1 VVNYQSNQVIP
12 NTTKQS
18 IRRRRRGVVLT
29 PAGLKRLQEAIGEV
43 EIAENNGDR
52 FTLEELGDRMNLCT
66 KTLSR
71 LWSLNSCVDQKTL
84 KLCFS
89 AFKVEL
95 CQEDYTT
102 SGELDESEAFEPSAL
117 PLNEELKHSSQTYSR
132 VSVTE
137 KPHNEPKLSLS
148 YPDGP
153 VPLDSPFYIERPPL
167 EALAYREVTKPG
179 CVIKIRAPEKMGKS
193 SLMLRLLSF
202 AETQDYYTVHLDC
215 NLIDSTGLSDL
226 NKFLR
231 GFCLHVARELGVDP
245 DLDDY
250 WYENFSSK
258 LNCSFYFKH
267 YLLEVIDRPVVLVV
281 DEVDRLFEY
290 PQVSQ
295 EFFPL
300 LRAWY
305 EEARRDVNLQKL
317 RLVVV
322 YSTEE
327 YVALDINRSPFNI
340 GLPLHLP
347 EFTQLQVQDLAERH
361 GLNWSSGKEVNAL
374 MELVGGH
381 PFLIRIALY
390 HICAH
395 GISLNQLLQG
405 AICASLRQR
414 QGRTQQRFA
423 IAPSTGYANANGG
436 IFHNHLWR
444 KWITLQKNPALAAAM
459 ATVVTA
465 QQSVLLDPIQAYKLE
480 SQGLIHHEGD
490 RILPRCELYR
500 SYFAKQFSATV

>member
-1 VVNYQSNQVIP
+1 MAEPS
-12 NTTKQS
+12 KM
-18 IRRRRRGVVLT
+18 RRRRGVVLT
-29 PAGLKRLQEAIGEV
+29 PAGLKRLQETIGEV
-43 EIAENNGDR
+43 EISENNGDR
-52 FTLEELGDRMNLCT
+52 FTLEELSDRINVST

-84 KLCFS
+84 KLCFN
-89 AFKVEL
+89 AFNLEL
-95 CQEDYTT
+95 RQEDYIT
-102 SGELDESEAFEPSAL
+102 SGELDESEAFEPSVL
-117 PLNEELKHSSQTYSR
+117 PLNEELKHSPQIYSKE
-132 VSVTE
+132 SVTE
-137 KPHNEPKLSLS
+137 KPHNEPELSLL

-167 EALAYREVTKPG
+167 EALAYREVTQPG
-179 CVIKIRAPEKMGKS
+179 CVIRIRAPKQMGKS
-193 SLMLRLLSF
+193 SLMLRLLSY
-202 AETQDYYTVHLDC
+202 AETQDYYIVNLDC
-215 NLIDSTGLSDL
+215 NQIDSTNLSDL

-231 GFCLHVARELGVDP
+231 GLCLRLARELGVDP
-245 DLDDY
+245 NLDDY
-250 WYENFSSK
+250 WDEDIGSK
-258 LNCSFYFKH
+258 LSCSFYFKH
-267 YLLEVIDRPVVLVV
+267 YLLDVIKSPVVLVLNEI
-281 DEVDRLFEY
+281 DHLFEY
-290 PQVSQ
+290 PQVAF

-300 LRAWY
+300 LRSWY

-317 RLVVV
+317 RLVLV
-322 YSTEE
+322 YSTED

-347 EFTQLQVQDLAERH
+347 EFTQLQVQDLAKRH
-361 GLNWSSGKEVNAL
+361 GLDWSSGEEVAAL

-390 HICAH
+390 HICTH
-395 GISLNQLLQG
+395 GISLNQLLQD
-405 AICASLRQR
+405 
-414 QGRTQQRFA
+414 A

-444 KWITLQKNPALAAAM
+444 KWITLQKNPELAEAM

-465 QQSVLLDPIQAYKLE
+465 QQSILHPIQAYKLE

>member
-1 VVNYQSNQVIP
+1 MP

-29 PAGLKRLQEAIGEV
+29 PAGLKRLQEAIQAV
-43 EIAENNGDR
+43 EIAENKGDR
-52 FTLEELGDRMNLCT
+52 FTLEELGDRTNVST

-71 LWSLNSCVDQKTL
+71 LWSLNSSVDQKTL

-89 AFKVEL
+89 AFNLEL
-95 CQEDYTT
+95 RQDDYTT
-102 SGELDESEAFEPSAL
+102 CGELDECDGSEPSAL
-117 PLNEELKHSSQTYSR
+117 PSNEELKHPPQTDSTQ
-132 VSVTE
+132 SVTE
-137 KPHNEPKLSLS
+137 KQHNEPERNLP

-167 EALAYREVTKPG
+167 EALAYREVTQPG
-179 CVIKIRAPEKMGKS
+179 CLIRIRAAKQMGKS
-193 SLMLRLLSF
+193 SLMLRLLSY
-202 AETQDYYTVHLDC
+202 AETQDYYIVNLDC
-215 NLIDSTGLSDL
+215 NQIDSTGLSDF

-231 GFCLHVARELGVDP
+231 GLCLHVAREVGVDP

-250 WYENFSSK
+250 WDEDLGSK

-281 DEVDRLFEY
+281 DEADRLFKY

-295 EFFPL
+295 EFFSL
-300 LRAWY
+300 LRSWY

-347 EFTQLQVQDLAERH
+347 EFTQPQVQDLAQRH
-361 GLNWSSGKEVNAL
+361 GLDWSSGKEVTAL

-381 PFLIRIALY
+381 PFL
-390 HICAH
+390 
-395 GISLNQLLQG
+395 
-405 AICASLRQR
+405 
-414 QGRTQQRFA
+414 
-423 IAPSTGYANANGG
+423 
-436 IFHNHLWR
+436 
-444 KWITLQKNPALAAAM
+444 
-459 ATVVTA
+459 
-465 QQSVLLDPIQAYKLE
+465 
-480 SQGLIHHEGD
+480 
-490 RILPRCELYR
+490 
-500 SYFAKQFSATV
+500 

>member
-1 VVNYQSNQVIP
+1 MARAV
-12 NTTKQS
+12 
-18 IRRRRRGVVLT
+18 G
-29 PAGLKRLQEAIGEV
+29 
-43 EIAENNGDR
+43 
-52 FTLEELGDRMNLCT
+52 
-66 KTLSR
+66 
-71 LWSLNSCVDQKTL
+71 
-84 KLCFS
+84 FS
-89 AFKVEL
+89 
-95 CQEDYTT
+95 
-102 SGELDESEAFEPSAL
+102 
-117 PLNEELKHSSQTYSR
+117 
-132 VSVTE
+132 
-137 KPHNEPKLSLS
+137 
-148 YPDGP
+148 
-153 VPLDSPFYIERPPL
+153 FYIERPPL
-167 EALAYREVTKPG
+167 EALVYREVTQPG
-179 CVIKIRAPEKMGKS
+179 CVIKIRAPEQMGKS
-193 SLMLRLLSF
+193 SPMLRLLSF
-202 AETQDYYTVHLDC
+202 AETQDYYTAHLDC

-281 DEVDRLFEY
+281 DEADRLFKY

-300 LRAWY
+300 LRSWY

-327 YVALDINRSPFNI
+327 YVDLDINRSPFNI

-347 EFTQLQVQDLAERH
+347 EFTQPQVQDLAQRH
-361 GLNWSSGKEVNAL
+361 GLDWSSGKEVTAL

-395 GISLNQLLQG
+395 GISLNQLLQDV
-405 AICASLRQR
+405 ASL
-414 QGRTQQRFA
+414 TQQRFA
-423 IAPSTGYANANGG
+423 IAPCTGYANANGG

-444 KWITLQKNPALAAAM
+444 KWITLQKIPL
-459 ATVVTA
+459 
-465 QQSVLLDPIQAYKLE
+465 
-480 SQGLIHHEGD
+480 
-490 RILPRCELYR
+490 
-500 SYFAKQFSATV
+500 